1 MRKAERAKAW
11 EAGSRRSKSGREG
24 RAAAPGPGARPPTY
38 KRTCHIV
45 TVNASGGQINDKS
58 NALEEKREKKKFEK
72 LKFRYRPPTAHPRM
86 CLGVPRGL
94 PWAKSNLTGLKAL
107 LTHCPTVRH

>member
-11 EAGSRRSKSGREG
+11 KAGSRRSRSGREG

-38 KRTCHIV
+38 KRTCHQV

-58 NALEEKREKKKFEK
+58 NALEK

-94 PWAKSNLTGLKAL
+94 PRAKSCLTDPTAL
-107 LTHCPTVRH
+107 LTHCPKARH

>member
-1 MRKAERAKAW
+1 MADQPPTSPRNHW
-11 EAGSRRSKSGREG
+11 PTSMPSP
-24 RAAAPGPGARPPTY
+24 PGGGARPPTY

-72 LKFRYRPPTAHPRM
+72 LKFRYRPPTGAP
-86 CLGVPRGL
+86 P
-94 PWAKSNLTGLKAL
+94 
-107 LTHCPTVRH
+107 